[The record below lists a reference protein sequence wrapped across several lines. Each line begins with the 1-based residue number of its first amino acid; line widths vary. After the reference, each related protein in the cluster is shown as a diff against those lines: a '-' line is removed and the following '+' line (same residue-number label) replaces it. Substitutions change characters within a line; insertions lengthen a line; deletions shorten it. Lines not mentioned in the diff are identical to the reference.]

1 MLASRW
7 LMLAVLFMARFVL
20 GYQFQSAGSVAPF
33 LIRDFGIDYTQVGL
47 LVGGFILPGIAISLP
62 SGFLGRRFGDKSV
75 VTAGMTL
82 MVLGGCIASFAPS
95 YAVILFGH
103 LLAGVGGAIL
113 IVLMSKMLA
122 DWFADK
128 ELFLGN
134 AIFIVGWPA
143 GIAAGQATQSWLA
156 QMTSWQVVFRLSTAL
171 VALALILLAAFY
183 HRPPHLP
190 IEAPRGPQRLGRH
203 DVKIACL
210 TGIMWMFVNVAYL
223 VTLSF
228 GPSHLIQ
235 RGTQITQASAIVS
248 AMSWVTILGI
258 PVGGYLASR
267 YEIPNRVMI
276 GGLVASIALGAI
288 LPFAPYPLAFFT
300 LFGFAFALAAS
311 IVGSLAAE
319 LFDPS
324 VRGPSFGVYF
334 LWYFGGTPPLIAFA
348 GRLSDWTGPLSATLL
363 FADTMLMCTLLLAI
377 YFRQDLERTTR
388 SGLECGRSQD

>member
-7 LMLAVLFMARFVL
+7 FILAVLFAARFAL

-75 VTAGMTL
+75 VTAGMAL
-82 MVLGGCIASFAPS
+82 MVLGGGIASFAPS

-156 QMTSWQVVFRLSTAL
+156 EMTSWQSVFRLSTVLAAFAL
-171 VALALILLAAFY
+171 VLMAAFY
-183 HRPPHLP
+183 HRPPGP
-190 IEAPRGPQRLGRH
+190 QTDTPEQPQRLGWQ
-203 DVKIACL
+203 DIKIACL
-210 TGIMWMFVNVAYL
+210 AGIIWMFLNGAYL
-223 VTLSF
+223 VMLSF
-228 GPSHLIQ
+228 GPSHLIE
-235 RGTQITQASAIVS
+235 RGMQIAQASAIVS
-248 AMSWVTILGI
+248 LMSWVTLLGI
-258 PVGGYLASR
+258 PLGGYLATHYR
-267 YEIPNRVMI
+267 IPNAVMA
-276 GGLVASIALGAI
+276 GGLAISIALGAA
-288 LPFAPYPLAFFT
+288 LPFMPHPLLFFM
-300 LFGFAFALAAS
+300 LFGFAFAIAVPV
-311 IVGSLAAE
+311 VGSLAAE
-319 LFDPS
+319 VFDPR
-324 VRGPSFGVYF
+324 VRGPGFGVYF
-334 LWYFGGTPPLIAFA
+334 LWYFGGMPVLIAFA
-348 GRLSDWTGPLSATLL
+348 GLLRDWTGSITASLL
-363 FADTMLMCTLLLAI
+363 FAVGMLICCLLLTGV
-377 YFRQDLERTTR
+377 FRLMQ
-388 SGLECGRSQD
+388 GRGAAAA